1 MKPGI
6 LLFLLVSFASI
17 CSAQVIVS
25 GYVADSISGEKLIGA
40 NIYDLNSRRGI
51 STNVYGFYSISFPDS
66 DDSLKLIISFVGYKP
81 KPVFVLATSNQRID
95 ILLSRQANLPE
106 VEIKAPRSLKSDNTE
121 ISLLEIPLTNV
132 KLLPSLMG
140 ETDLFRV
147 FQLMP
152 GIQAGKEGTS
162 GLFVRGGSPDQNL
175 VLLDDIPLYYV
186 NHVGGFISVFI
197 PEAINSVKLY
207 KGGFPARFQGRLSA
221 IIDARMKDGN
231 ISARHGNYTFGLLS
245 SKFTLEGPFKD
256 KKTTY
261 LFSARRSMFDLLT
274 RGFSGLSSGFK
285 NSFGYTIYD
294 FNGKISRQVGA
305 KNRVNFSLYSGHD
318 RIFSRSNA
326 DENDDANSLNKIKS
340 KNYTQWGNTCAA
352 IRWNHIVN
360 DRLISNYTFGYTT
373 FYLMLKSKAE
383 LIVKANNHIS
393 GTYKDKFKSNV
404 NDLLIKSD
412 FDYFLS
418 SSHTIKFGVNL
429 TQHFFKPAS
438 RSISLL
444 TDSLFNYDTAYYSQR
459 FKGLETNFYV
469 EDEFR
474 INKKLM
480 LNMGI
485 ALASLLTDKKI
496 FPSVQPRLSVNY
508 KVADYFSVKT
518 SYSRMTQF
526 MHMLSNS
533 DGGLPTDI
541 WVPATRKAIPE
552 NASQY
557 VLGMAWYPLKTSIL
571 EVTAEG
577 FYKSMTHLV
586 DYSDGGSLID
596 GGTLNWESVIENNG
610 TGKAY
615 GLELMVQKNEGKTTG
630 WIGYTLSR
638 NTRQFENLNSAN
650 PFAYKYDRTHDFSI
664 VATHHFD
671 EKFSISATWV
681 YSTGNPVTLATT
693 QYELN
698 DMGQYDTYTGS
709 LRYQKVYVYGKRN
722 NYRVKDYHRMD
733 ISFNFTRPRK
743 KGLETFSIELYNAYN
758 RMNTF
763 ALFYEKD
770 RKTGEIKLYSLTLFP
785 FLPSF
790 SWSYN
795 F

>member
-1 MKPGI
+1 MKPAI
-6 LLFLLVSFASI
+6 LIFLFISLSVI
-17 CSAQVIVS
+17 CSAQIIVS

-40 NIYDLNSRRGI
+40 NIFDLNSKHGI
-51 STNVYGFYSISFPDS
+51 STNVYGFYSLSLPNTIDS
-66 DDSLKLIISFVGYKP
+66 VKLIISFVGYKS
-81 KPVFVLATSNQRID
+81 KSLNVSATTNQRID
-95 ILLSRQANLPE
+95 FSLNRQADLPE
-106 VEIKAPRSLKSDNTE
+106 VEIKAQRAFRSNTAE
-121 ISLLEIPLTNV
+121 ISLLELPMANI

-152 GIQAGKEGTS
+152 GVQAGREGTS
-162 GLFVRGGSPDQNL
+162 GMFVRGSSPDQNL

-207 KGGFPARFQGRLSA
+207 KGGFPARYQGRLSG
-221 IIDARMKDGN
+221 IVDARMKDGN
-231 ISARHGNYTFGLLS
+231 MSARHGNFTFGLLS
-245 SKFTLEGPFKD
+245 SKLTLEGPFKD

-274 RGFSGLSSGFK
+274 RGFSLMSSGFK

-294 FNGKISRQVGA
+294 FNGKISRRIDS

-318 RIFSRSNA
+318 RIFSRNN
-326 DENDDANSLNKIKS
+326 DNENDDPNSLDRIKS

-360 DRLISNYTFGYTT
+360 DRLISNYTVGFTT

-383 LIVKANNHIS
+383 QIVKANDHIS

-412 FDYFLS
+412 FDFFLS
-418 SSHTIKFGVNL
+418 STHTIKFGGNL

-438 RSISLL
+438 RSISLV
-444 TDSLFNYDTAYYSQR
+444 TDSSDNYDLSYYSQHI
-459 FKGLETNFYV
+459 KGLETNFYA
-469 EDEFR
+469 EDEFT
-474 INKKLM
+474 INQKLM

-485 ALASLLTDKKI
+485 TLATLLTDKKV
-496 FPSVQPRLSVNY
+496 FPSIQPRLSLNY
-508 KVADYFSVKT
+508 KVAEYLSLKT

-533 DGGLPTDI
+533 DGGMPTDI
-541 WVPATRKAIPE
+541 WIPATRKAIPE

-557 VLGMAWYPLKTSIL
+557 VLGMAWYPLKSNIL

-577 FYKSMTHLV
+577 FYKSMTNLI
-586 DYSDGGSLID
+586 DYSDGGSIFD
-596 GGTLNWESVIENNG
+596 GNTLNWESVIETNG
-610 TGKAY
+610 IGKAY
-615 GLELMVQKNEGKTTG
+615 GLELMVQKTEGKTTG

-638 NTRQFENLNSAN
+638 NTRQFENINSGN
-650 PFAYKYDRTHDFSI
+650 PYAYKYDRTHDFSI
-664 VATHHFD
+664 VATHRFD
-671 EKFSISATWV
+671 EKFTMSATWV

-693 QYELN
+693 QYEIN
-698 DMGQYDTYTGS
+698 SMGESDIFDGS
-709 LRYQKVYVYGKRN
+709 PRYQTIYVYGKRN
-722 NYRVKDYHRMD
+722 NYRLRDYHRLD
-733 ISFNFTRPRK
+733 LSFNFTRQRG
-743 KGLETFSIELYNAYN
+743 KGMETFSVEIYNAYN

-763 ALFYEKD
+763 ALFYEKV
-770 RKTGEIKLYSLTLFP
+770 RRTGEIKLYSLTLFP

>member
-1 MKPGI
+1 MKPAI
-6 LLFLLVSFASI
+6 LIFILISFTSI
-17 CSAQVIVS
+17 CSAQIIIS

-40 NIYDLNSRRGI
+40 NIFDISGEHGI
-51 STNVYGFYSISFPDS
+51 SANVYGFYSLILPKSRDS
-66 DDSLKLIISFVGYKP
+66 VKLTVSFVGYKP
-81 KPVFVLATSNQRID
+81 KITIVSSSSNQRID
-95 ILLSRQANLPE
+95 ILLNRQADLPG
-106 VEIKAPRSLKSDNTE
+106 VEIKAQRSFRSNTTE
-121 ISLLEIPLTNV
+121 ISKLELPLSNI

-140 ETDLFRV
+140 ETDLFRI

-152 GIQAGKEGTS
+152 GVQAGREGTS

-207 KGGFPARFQGRLSA
+207 KGGFPARYQGRLSA
-221 IIDARMKDGN
+221 IVDVRMKDGN
-231 ISARHGNYTFGLLS
+231 MSARHGNFTFGLLS
-245 SKFTLEGPFKD
+245 SKLTLEGPFKD

-274 RGFSGLSSGFK
+274 RGFSLMSSGFK

-294 FNGKISRQVGA
+294 FNGKISRRIDA

-318 RIFSRSNA
+318 RIFSRSND
-326 DENDDANSLNKIKS
+326 DENDNANSLNKVKS

-352 IRWNHIVN
+352 IRWNHIIN
-360 DRLISNYTFGYTT
+360 DRLISNYTVGFTT
-373 FYLMLKSKAE
+373 FYFMFKSKAE
-383 LIVKANNHIS
+383 LIVKASDHTS
-393 GTYKDKFKSNV
+393 ATYKDKFKSNV
-404 NDLLIKSD
+404 NDLLLKSD

-418 SSHTIKFGVNL
+418 SSHTIKFGGNM
-429 TQHFFKPAS
+429 TQHFFRPAS
-438 RSISLL
+438 RSISFLA
-444 TDSLFNYDTAYYSQR
+444 DSSDNYDTAYYAQKIR
-459 FKGLETNFYV
+459 GLETNIYI
-469 EDEFR
+469 EDEYT

-485 ALASLLTDKKI
+485 TIATLLTDNKM
-496 FPSVQPRLSVNY
+496 FPSVQPRLTLNY
-508 KVADYFSVKT
+508 KVAEYFSLKT
-518 SYSRMTQF
+518 SYSRMSQF

-557 VLGMAWYPLKTSIL
+557 VMGMAWYPLKSNMI

-577 FYKSMTHLV
+577 FYKTMKNLI
-586 DYSDGGSLID
+586 DYSDGGSII
-596 GGTLNWESVIENNG
+596 GGGSLNWESVIETNG

-615 GLELMVQKNEGKTTG
+615 GLEFMVQKTEGNTTG
-630 WIGYTLSR
+630 WISYTLSR
-638 NTRQFENLNSAN
+638 NTRQFENINSGN
-650 PFAYKYDRTHDFSI
+650 PYAYKYDRTHDFSI
-664 VATHHFD
+664 VATHRFN
-671 EKFSISATWV
+671 ESFTMSGTWV

-698 DMGQYDTYTGS
+698 NMGEYDAFYGKPR
-709 LRYQKVYVYGKRN
+709 LQQIYVYGKRN
-722 NYRVKDYHRMD
+722 NYRLRDYHRLD
-733 ISFNFTRPRK
+733 LSFNFTRPRK
-743 KGLETFSIELYNAYN
+743 KGTEVFSIELYNVYD

>member
-1 MKPGI
+1 MKPAILII
-6 LLFLLVSFASI
+6 LLISFSSI
-17 CSAQVIVS
+17 GSAQVIIS

-40 NIYDLNSRRGI
+40 NIFELKSKRGI
-51 STNVYGFYSISFPDS
+51 STNVYGFYSLSLPNSADS
-66 DDSLKLIISFVGYKP
+66 MNLIISFVGYMSKS
-81 KPVFVLATSNQRID
+81 VNVSTTANHRID
-95 ILLSRQANLPE
+95 ISLNQQADLPE
-106 VEIKAPRSLKSDNTE
+106 VEIKAERSFKSNTPE
-121 ISLLEIPLTNV
+121 ISVLELTLSNI

-152 GIQAGKEGTS
+152 GVQAGREGTS
-162 GLFVRGGSPDQNL
+162 GMFVRGGSPDQNL
-175 VLLDDIPLYYV
+175 VMLDDIPLYYV

-207 KGGFPARFQGRLSA
+207 KGGFPARYQGRLSA
-221 IIDARMKDGN
+221 IVDARMKDGN
-231 ISARHGNYTFGLLS
+231 MSARHGNFTFGLLS
-245 SKFTLEGPFKD
+245 SELTLEGPFKD

-274 RGFSGLSSGFK
+274 RGFSLMSSGFK

-294 FNGKISRQVGA
+294 FNGKISHRIDT
-305 KNRVNFSLYSGHD
+305 KNRINFSLYSGHD
-318 RIFSRSNA
+318 RIFARSNA
-326 DENDDANSLNKIKS
+326 DENDDAKSLNRIKS
-340 KNYTQWGNTCAA
+340 KNYNQWGNTCAA
-352 IRWNHIVN
+352 IRWNHIIN
-360 DRLISNYTFGYTT
+360 DRLISNYTIGFTT
-373 FYLMLKSKAE
+373 FYFTLKSESE
-383 LIVKANNHIS
+383 LIVKATEHTS
-393 GTYKDKFKSNV
+393 GMYKDKFKSSV
-404 NDLLIKSD
+404 NDILVKAD

-418 SSHTIKFGVNL
+418 PSHTIKFGGNT
-429 TQHFFKPAS
+429 TQHFFKPPS
-438 RSISLL
+438 RSVRFH
-444 TDSLFNYDTAYYSQR
+444 TDSLANYDTAYYSPR
-459 FKGLETNFYV
+459 IKGLESNFYV
-469 EDEFR
+469 EDEFT
-474 INKKLM
+474 INNKLM
-480 LNMGI
+480 LNMGV
-485 ALASLLTDKKI
+485 AFASLLTDKKM
-496 FPSVQPRLSVNY
+496 FPSIQPRLALNY
-508 KVADYFSVKT
+508 KVAEYFSLKT

-541 WVPATRKAIPE
+541 WVPATRKAVPE

-557 VLGMAWYPLKTSIL
+557 VLGMAWYPQKSNML

-577 FYKSMTHLV
+577 FYKTMTNLI
-586 DYSDGGSLID
+586 DYSDGGSIFN
-596 GGTLNWESVIENNG
+596 GGALNWESVIETNG

-638 NTRQFENLNSAN
+638 NTRQFENLNSGN
-650 PFAYKYDRTHDFSI
+650 PYAYKYDRTHDFSI
-664 VATHHFD
+664 VATHRFN
-671 EKFSISATWV
+671 ENFTMSGTWV

-698 DMGQYDTYTGS
+698 IMGEYDIFNNS
-709 LRYQKVYVYGKRN
+709 LYYQQIFVFGKRN
-722 NYRVKDYHRMD
+722 NYRLRDYHRLD
-733 ISFNFTRPRK
+733 LSFNFTRPRK
-743 KGLETFSIELYNAYN
+743 KGTEVFSIELYNVYN

-770 RKTGEIKLYSLTLFP
+770 RKTGEIRLYSLTLFP

>member
-1 MKPGI
+1 MKKTI
-6 LLFLLVSFASI
+6 LIFILISLSTI
-17 CSAQVIVS
+17 CSAQVIIS

-40 NIYDLNSRRGI
+40 NIFELKSKRGI
-51 STNVYGFYSISFPDS
+51 STNVYGFYSLSLPGSADSVKLTISY
-66 DDSLKLIISFVGYKP
+66 VGYKS
-81 KPVFVLATSNQRID
+81 KSVIVSATTNQRLD
-95 ILLSRQANLPE
+95 IALNLQAVLPE
-106 VEIKAPRSLKSDNTE
+106 VEIKAQRSLKSNTTE
-121 ISLLEIPLTNV
+121 ISTLELPLSNI

-140 ETDLFRV
+140 ETDLFRI

-152 GIQAGKEGTS
+152 GVQAGREGTS

-207 KGGFPARFQGRLSA
+207 KGGFPARYQGRLSA
-221 IIDARMKDGN
+221 IVDARMKDGN
-231 ISARHGNYTFGLLS
+231 MSARHGNFTFGLLS
-245 SKFTLEGPFKD
+245 SKLTLEGPFKD

-274 RGFSGLSSGFK
+274 RGFSLMSSGFK

-294 FNGKISRQVGA
+294 FNGKISRRIDA

-318 RIFSRSNA
+318 RIFSRGKN
-326 DENDDANSLNKIKS
+326 DENDDPNSMNKVKS

-352 IRWNHIVN
+352 IRWNHIIN

-373 FYLMLKSKAE
+373 FYLTLKSKAE
-383 LIVKANNHIS
+383 LIVKANEHTS

-418 SSHTIKFGVNL
+418 SSHTIKFGGNM

-438 RSISLL
+438 RTISFHA
-444 TDSLFNYDTAYYSQR
+444 DSLDNYDTSYYSQHI
-459 FKGLETNFYV
+459 KGLETNFYV
-469 EDEFR
+469 EDEFT

-485 ALASLLTDKKI
+485 TLATLLTDKKI
-496 FPSVQPRLSVNY
+496 FPSVQPRLSINY
-508 KVADYFSVKT
+508 KLAEYFSLKT

-541 WVPATRKAIPE
+541 WVPATRKAVPE

-557 VLGMAWYPLKTSIL
+557 VVGMAWYPLKSNVL

-577 FYKSMTHLV
+577 FYKTMTNLI
-586 DYSDGGSLID
+586 DYSDGGSIFD
-596 GGTLNWESVIENNG
+596 GGTLNWESVIETNG
-610 TGKAY
+610 SGKAY
-615 GLELMVQKNEGKTTG
+615 GMELMVQKSEGKTTG
-630 WIGYTLSR
+630 WIAYTLSK
-638 NTRQFENLNSAN
+638 NTRQFENINSGN
-650 PFAYKYDRTHDFSI
+650 PYAYKYDRTHDFSI
-664 VATHHFD
+664 VATHRFN
-671 EKFSISATWV
+671 ESFTMSGTWV

-693 QYELN
+693 QYQLN
-698 DMGQYDTYTGS
+698 NMGEYNSFNSS
-709 LRYQKVYVYGKRN
+709 LRYQQIFVYGKRN
-722 NYRVKDYHRMD
+722 NYRLRDYHRLD
-733 ISFNFTRPRK
+733 LSFNFTRPRK
-743 KGLETFSIELYNAYN
+743 KGMETFSIELYNVYN